1 MSWRTTRRSART
13 LRKTLISTQVVSRAH
28 RVGATQSVRVATLQA
43 FVAGSKRPEKNYICD
58 HCYKSF
64 AIEAVADAHMLK
76 CSRNPHATDVPAWRR
91 FTMSAVF
98 DELRPPAAT

>member
-1 MSWRTTRRSART
+1 M
-13 LRKTLISTQVVSRAH
+13 SRAH

-64 AIEAVADAHMLK
+64 AVEAVADAHMLK